1 MRLVP
6 WFTLV
11 AAALAAVSPLGQ
23 DVYRSAF
30 VSGEAISNSIGQF
43 LLLVMLAIAAACA
56 AIEFGVR
63 LWLRRRRLRPASGR
77 AP

>member
-11 AAALAAVSPLGQ
+11 AAVLVAVSPIGQ
-23 DVYRSAF
+23 DVYHSSF

-43 LLLVMLAIAAACA
+43 LLTVMLAIAAVCA
-56 AIEFGVR
+56 AVEIGVR
-63 LWLRRRRLRPASGR
+63 YWLRRRRVTPASAR

>member
-23 DVYRSAF
+23 DVYRSAV

-63 LWLRRRRLRPASGR
+63 RWLCRRRLRPAAGR

>member
-11 AAALAAVSPLGQ
+11 AAALVAVSPLGQ
-23 DVYRSAF
+23 DVYRSSF

-43 LLLVMLAIAAACA
+43 LLLVMLAIAAA
-56 AIEFGVR
+56 
-63 LWLRRRRLRPASGR
+63 
-77 AP
+77 